1 MAKKASKPAKSNEL
15 DGKEFFT
22 AIELIEK
29 EKGIPKNYM
38 LEKITQAL
46 ISAYKRDHEGIS
58 DNVFVEA
65 NEITQTARQVIIQGM
80 REAEHNMI
88 YDLFSS
94 KEHEMLVGTVT
105 RIDPRNGAVSLRITS
120 NGESTDAYLAPS
132 EQVRSQ
138 VIREGDRLKVY
149 VVEVRRSSRGPQV
162 LIWKSPKSTTA
173 PWRSAPSPGRRAA
186 APSWRSGPPTRT
198 WTPSAPAWAPRAP
211 G

>member
-65 NEITQTARQVIIQGM
+65 NEITQTVRMFVKKEIVEEVTNPSTEIALDEARKSLPAAQTGDVVRIEIKPRNFGRIAAQTARQVIIQGM

-105 RIDPRNGAVSLRITS
+105 RIDPRNGA
-120 NGESTDAYLAPS
+120 E
-132 EQVRSQ
+132 
-138 VIREGDRLKVY
+138 
-149 VVEVRRSSRGPQV
+149 
-162 LIWKSPKSTTA
+162 
-173 PWRSAPSPGRRAA
+173 
-186 APSWRSGPPTRT
+186 
-198 WTPSAPAWAPRAP
+198 
-211 G
+211 